1 MADTTIR
8 ALNSIMRD
16 GVRYGPGAPAGD
28 TLTVPAD
35 EAKVLIAG
43 GWAEDAPATKPEKES
58 AKERKEREAREK
70 AEADAAAAA
79 AAEAEAA
86 AKAAAEN
93 GGA

>member
-16 GVRYGPGAPAGD
+16 GVRYGPGAPDGD

-43 GWAEDAPATKPEKES
+43 GWAEDAPAEKKETE
-58 AKERKEREAREK
+58 KERKAREK
-70 AEADAAAAA
+70 AEAEAAAAA
-79 AAEAEAA
+79 AADG
-86 AKAAAEN
+86 N